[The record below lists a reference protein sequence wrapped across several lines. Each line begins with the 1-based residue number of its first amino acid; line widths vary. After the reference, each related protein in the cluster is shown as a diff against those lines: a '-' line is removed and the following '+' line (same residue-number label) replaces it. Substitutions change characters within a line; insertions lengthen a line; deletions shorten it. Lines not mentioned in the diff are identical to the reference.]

1 MNLPVPALHNVRALY
16 DIFDESAL
24 PEHEPIDAAFV
35 PQPHGRLLAHEQHM
49 TRVLEEHH
57 GTALDLRI
65 LQKRHVGERYARKIL
80 LVSPR
85 SQQAVMFAIMRFEL
99 RYCSPAV
106 RAEIIEGQIPLG
118 RILIE
123 HNVLRRICPH
133 GYVKITRSPELSLY
147 FQSSPYSLMYG
158 RLATIFCNEQPAV
171 QLLEV
176 VRPE

>member
-1 MNLPVPALHNVRALY
+1 MNLPVPALHDVRALY
-16 DIFDESAL
+16 DIFEESAV
-24 PEHEPIDAAFV
+24 PEHEPIAAAFM

-57 GTALDLRI
+57 GTTLDLRI

-106 RAEIIEGQIPLG
+106 RAEIIDGRIPLG

-123 HNVLRRICPH
+123 HNVLRRIRPH
-133 GYVKITRSPELSLY
+133 AYVKITHAPELSRY
-147 FQSSPYSLMYG
+147 FDIGPHPLMYG
-158 RLATIFCNEQPAV
+158 RLATIFCNDQPAV

-176 VRPE
+176 VRPD